1 MKGDSELAE
10 LDRETVRVGEMNL
23 RDAEGKLLRAQDIAV
38 DEDAARRNLLDEID
52 KNLTDFDRAWIEDYR
67 KLNALMSGYINETS
81 LLLSGVRKATTDNYI
96 HINVDQDT
104 NPEQNTG
111 IRYDNSVGNPG
122 WLNHRVNSA
131 KPVLL
136 VGLVQQA
143 NTSIENTAQYA
154 GMAIPL
160 RNAEKI
166 LNSMQDGK
174 TLFTQVEK
182 TWGKAGRAYLNK
194 ALADLCGVKD
204 SRAVGD
210 GLFGRMR
217 SMAAQAVLN
226 ANVNVTLL
234 QAASLPTAAAE
245 LGWGSTGPAAVQF
258 GKNILPG
265 ELAKIEARMAEHGEE
280 LLQYRLRGTG
290 HAELGSAGAQ
300 KAGLQRAHN
309 AARNSDN
316 KALRTAVHAADAA
329 VSLWTGGITKMD
341 EITVAALWAG
351 CENYVKNHPAE
362 FSEGAEVTDSKVYWA
377 AVNEKFQRVVERTQP
392 NYTTMQRTGMQRTTN
407 EMAKFLMMFSTQR
420 QQNAQIWTAS
430 VEDVI
435 AQYDRYGNSKTEQA
449 KAAKKEAWERFG
461 NAATSQAFQTSV
473 IAMLGMGVKFLLHR
487 WKDLQDE
494 NGDMTK
500 ESIRDA
506 LLYDFCKSFI
516 GNWTGGSEA
525 MSVGEMIVN
534 HSFTSYDT
542 ISMTGISAIND
553 LTEYIGRV
561 SRLNA
566 EDTSG
571 MTEEEL
577 EKHAEKTKEAVA
589 DMLGQFAMLR
599 GVPYTNLKKQV
610 NAVDA
615 WIDTFKNWNEEGGN
629 FDSLPA
635 SATGQYDRL
644 YNAYA
649 SGDPVEAQ
657 AAVEKLIAMGKEDKI
672 YGELKK
678 RLKQYD
684 PDVLEAAQTR
694 NNGNDA
700 RREQLTRK
708 IIREMYETMG
718 IDQKAKADAAKR
730 EAVIDM
736 VTGAVEQKG
745 DTLLKGDSESVTDAL
760 EQALESVRA
769 KDAQEELDRLLR
781 AGKSLGSVK
790 SKITAVCKPE
800 YVAGSEYDRTQLNEM
815 LLALRDADNNP
826 LYTQKTLDG
835 WVSDAE
841 KKSKAQTS
849 DPWADLR

>member
-1 MKGDSELAE
+1 M
-10 LDRETVRVGEMNL
+10 
-23 RDAEGKLLRAQDIAV
+23 
-38 DEDAARRNLLDEID
+38 
-52 KNLTDFDRAWIEDYR
+52 
-67 KLNALMSGYINETS
+67 
-81 LLLSGVRKATTDNYI
+81 
-96 HINVDQDT
+96 
-104 NPEQNTG
+104 
-111 IRYDNSVGNPG
+111 
-122 WLNHRVNSA
+122 
-131 KPVLL
+131 
-136 VGLVQQA
+136 
-143 NTSIENTAQYA
+143 
-154 GMAIPL
+154 
-160 RNAEKI
+160 
-166 LNSMQDGK
+166 
-174 TLFTQVEK
+174 
-182 TWGKAGRAYLNK
+182 GKAGRAYLNK

-210 GLFGRMR
+210 GLFSRMR

-245 LGWGSTGPAAVQF
+245 LG
-258 GKNILPG
+258 
-265 ELAKIEARMAEHGEE
+265 
-280 LLQYRLRGTG
+280 
-290 HAELGSAGAQ
+290 SAGAQ
-300 KAGLQRAHN
+300 KAGLQRAHD

-329 VSLWTGGITKMD
+329 VSLWTSGITKMD

-362 FSEGAEVTDSKVYWA
+362 FSEGAEVTDSKAYWA

-461 NAATSQAFQTSV
+461 NAATSQVFQTSV
-473 IAMLGMGVKFLLHR
+473 IAMLGVGVKFLLHR

-516 GNWTGGSEA
+516 GNWTGGSEV

-599 GVPYTNLKKQV
+599 GIPYTNLKKQV

-615 WIDTFKNWNEEGGN
+615 WIDTFKNWNKEGGN

-644 YNAYA
+644 YEAYA
-649 SGDPVEAQ
+649 NGDTGEAQ
-657 AAVEKLIAMGKEDKI
+657 AAMEKLSAMGKEDKI
-672 YGELKK
+672 YSELKK
-678 RLKQYD
+678 RLKKYD
-684 PDVLEAAQTR
+684 PDVPEAAQAQNSGDTE
-694 NNGNDA
+694 
-700 RREQLTRK
+700 RREELTQK
-708 IIREMYETMG
+708 IVQNVYKVMG
-718 IDQKAKADAAKR
+718 IDPKAKADAAKR

-736 VTGAVEQKG
+736 VTGDGSKKG
-745 DTLLKGDSESVTDAL
+745 AINALADELLATESGHD
-760 EQALESVRA
+760 
-769 KDAQEELDRLLR
+769 KDAGIYADLTMAAEKGSAKELQEELDRLLR
-781 AGKSLGSVK
+781 AGKSLSSVK

-800 YVAGSEYDRTQLNEM
+800 YVAGNEYDRTQLDEM

-841 KKSKAQTS
+841 KKSAEPVN

>member
-1 MKGDSELAE
+1 M
-10 LDRETVRVGEMNL
+10 
-23 RDAEGKLLRAQDIAV
+23 
-38 DEDAARRNLLDEID
+38 
-52 KNLTDFDRAWIEDYR
+52 
-67 KLNALMSGYINETS
+67 
-81 LLLSGVRKATTDNYI
+81 
-96 HINVDQDT
+96 
-104 NPEQNTG
+104 
-111 IRYDNSVGNPG
+111 
-122 WLNHRVNSA
+122 
-131 KPVLL
+131 
-136 VGLVQQA
+136 
-143 NTSIENTAQYA
+143 
-154 GMAIPL
+154 
-160 RNAEKI
+160 
-166 LNSMQDGK
+166 
-174 TLFTQVEK
+174 
-182 TWGKAGRAYLNK
+182 GKAGRAYLNK

-210 GLFGRMR
+210 GLFSRMR

-245 LGWGSTGPAAVQF
+245 LG
-258 GKNILPG
+258 
-265 ELAKIEARMAEHGEE
+265 
-280 LLQYRLRGTG
+280 
-290 HAELGSAGAQ
+290 SAGAQ
-300 KAGLQRAHN
+300 KAGLQRAHD

-329 VSLWTGGITKMD
+329 VSLWTSGITKMD

-362 FSEGAEVTDSKVYWA
+362 FSEGAEVTDSKAYWA
-377 AVNEKFQRVVERTQP
+377 AVNGKFQRVVERTQP

-461 NAATSQAFQTSV
+461 NAATSQVFQTSV
-473 IAMLGMGVKFLLHR
+473 IAMLGVGVKFLLHR

-516 GNWTGGSEA
+516 GNWTGGSEV

-599 GVPYTNLKKQV
+599 GIPYTNLKKQV

-615 WIDTFKNWNEEGGN
+615 WIDTFKNWNKEGGN

-644 YNAYA
+644 YEAYA
-649 SGDPVEAQ
+649 NGDTGEAQ
-657 AAVEKLIAMGKEDKI
+657 AAMEKLSAMGKEDKI
-672 YGELKK
+672 YSELKK
-678 RLKQYD
+678 RLKKYD
-684 PDVLEAAQTR
+684 PDVPEAAQAQNSGDTE
-694 NNGNDA
+694 
-700 RREQLTRK
+700 RREELTQK
-708 IIREMYETMG
+708 IVQNVYKVMG
-718 IDQKAKADAAKR
+718 IDPKAKADEARRAK
-730 EAVIDM
+730 VIGM
-736 VTGAVEQKG
+736 VTSDKTGDEDTEGAINELA
-745 DTLLKGDSESVTDAL
+745 DDLLKGDSESVTDAL

-790 SKITAVCKPE
+790 RKITAVCKPE
-800 YVAGSEYDRTQLNEM
+800 YVAGSEYDRTQLDKI

-826 LYTQKTLDG
+826 LYTKKTLDG

-841 KKSKAQTS
+841 KKSAEPVN

>member
-1 MKGDSELAE
+1 M
-10 LDRETVRVGEMNL
+10 
-23 RDAEGKLLRAQDIAV
+23 
-38 DEDAARRNLLDEID
+38 
-52 KNLTDFDRAWIEDYR
+52 
-67 KLNALMSGYINETS
+67 
-81 LLLSGVRKATTDNYI
+81 
-96 HINVDQDT
+96 
-104 NPEQNTG
+104 
-111 IRYDNSVGNPG
+111 
-122 WLNHRVNSA
+122 
-131 KPVLL
+131 
-136 VGLVQQA
+136 
-143 NTSIENTAQYA
+143 
-154 GMAIPL
+154 
-160 RNAEKI
+160 
-166 LNSMQDGK
+166 
-174 TLFTQVEK
+174 
-182 TWGKAGRAYLNK
+182 GKAGRAYLNK

-210 GLFGRMR
+210 GLFSRMR

-245 LGWGSTGPAAVQF
+245 LG
-258 GKNILPG
+258 
-265 ELAKIEARMAEHGEE
+265 
-280 LLQYRLRGTG
+280 
-290 HAELGSAGAQ
+290 SAGAQ
-300 KAGLQRAHN
+300 KAGLQRAHD

-329 VSLWTGGITKMD
+329 VSLWTSGITKMD

-362 FSEGAEVTDSKVYWA
+362 FSEGAEVTDSKAYWA

-392 NYTTMQRTGMQRTTN
+392 NYTTMQRTTN

-461 NAATSQAFQTSV
+461 NAATSQVFQTSV
-473 IAMLGMGVKFLLHR
+473 IAMLGVGVKFLLHR

-516 GNWTGGSEA
+516 GNWTGGSEV

-589 DMLGQFAMLR
+589 DMLGQFAMLQ
-599 GVPYTNLKKQV
+599 GIPYTNLKKQV

-615 WIDTFKNWNEEGGN
+615 WIDTFKNWNKEGGN

-672 YGELKK
+672 YSELKK

-684 PDVLEAAQTR
+684 PDVLEAAKAQNSGDTE
-694 NNGNDA
+694 
-700 RREQLTRK
+700 RREELTQK
-708 IIREMYETMG
+708 IVQNVYKVMG
-718 IDQKAKADAAKR
+718 IDPKAKADAAKR

-736 VTGAVEQKG
+736 VTGDGSKKG
-745 DTLLKGDSESVTDAL
+745 AINALADELLATESGHD
-760 EQALESVRA
+760 
-769 KDAQEELDRLLR
+769 KDAGIYADLTMAAEKGSAKELQEELDRLLR
-781 AGKSLGSVK
+781 AGKSLSSVK

-800 YVAGSEYDRTQLNEM
+800 YVAGNEYDRTQLDEM

-841 KKSKAQTS
+841 KKSAEPVN

>member
-1 MKGDSELAE
+1 MEAAKSY
-10 LDRETVRVGEMNL
+10 V
-23 RDAEGKLLRAQDIAV
+23 
-38 DEDAARRNLLDEID
+38 AAR
-52 KNLTDFDRAWIEDYR
+52 Y
-67 KLNALMSGYINETS
+67 
-81 LLLSGVRKATTDNYI
+81 
-96 HINVDQDT
+96 
-104 NPEQNTG
+104 P
-111 IRYDNSVGNPG
+111 
-122 WLNHRVNSA
+122 
-131 KPVLL
+131 
-136 VGLVQQA
+136 
-143 NTSIENTAQYA
+143 
-154 GMAIPL
+154 
-160 RNAEKI
+160 
-166 LNSMQDGK
+166 
-174 TLFTQVEK
+174 
-182 TWGKAGRAYLNK
+182 
-194 ALADLCGVKD
+194 
-204 SRAVGD
+204 
-210 GLFGRMR
+210 
-217 SMAAQAVLN
+217 
-226 ANVNVTLL
+226 
-234 QAASLPTAAAE
+234 
-245 LGWGSTGPAAVQF
+245 
-258 GKNILPG
+258 
-265 ELAKIEARMAEHGEE
+265 
-280 LLQYRLRGTG
+280 
-290 HAELGSAGAQ
+290 AELGSAGAQ
-300 KAGLQRAHN
+300 KAGLQRAHD

-329 VSLWTGGITKMD
+329 VSLWTSGITKMD

-362 FSEGAEVTDSKVYWA
+362 FSEGAEVTDSKAYWA
-377 AVNEKFQRVVERTQP
+377 AVNGKFQRVVERTQP

-461 NAATSQAFQTSV
+461 NAATSQVFQTSV
-473 IAMLGMGVKFLLHR
+473 IAMLGVGVKFLLHR

-516 GNWTGGSEA
+516 GNWTGGSEV

-599 GVPYTNLKKQV
+599 GIPYTNLKKQV

-615 WIDTFKNWNEEGGN
+615 WIDTFKNWNKEGGN

-644 YNAYA
+644 YEAYA
-649 SGDPVEAQ
+649 NGDTGEAQ
-657 AAVEKLIAMGKEDKI
+657 AAMEKLSAMGKEDKI
-672 YGELKK
+672 YSELKK
-678 RLKQYD
+678 RLKKYD
-684 PDVLEAAQTR
+684 PDVPEAAQAQNSGDTE
-694 NNGNDA
+694 
-700 RREQLTRK
+700 RREELTQK
-708 IIREMYETMG
+708 IVQNVYKVMG
-718 IDQKAKADAAKR
+718 IDPKAKADEARRAK
-730 EAVIDM
+730 VIGM
-736 VTGAVEQKG
+736 VTSDKTGDEDTEGAINELA
-745 DTLLKGDSESVTDAL
+745 DDLLKGDSESVTDAL

-800 YVAGSEYDRTQLNEM
+800 YVAGSEYDRTQLDKI

-826 LYTQKTLDG
+826 LYTKKTLDG

-841 KKSKAQTS
+841 KKSAEPVN